1 MQPLQYDLRCPAV
14 KDRRITH
21 AAAAASNPS
30 TPGATFVRENIAFR
44 AIPNIHAN
52 ITFPKQF
59 QCDLQSLPCKS
70 QKNCVD
76 QGCKHLHEVAITTRS
91 EHLNRT
97 LQWGTRPSASRTRRT
112 TEVSPIDAGSHFVR
126 ENIMHLVQFLTSKH
140 HLPQQFH
147 CDLQSLPCKSQKNYV
162 DQGCK
167 HPHEAAMAMWS
178 AYFTLEDAP
187 EREPHPSHKQGSPHW
202 RREPLCARKDR
213 FLCDS

>member
-112 TEVSPIDAGSHFVR
+112 TEVSPIDAGSDVVR
-126 ENIMHLVQFLTSKH
+126 ENKGFRAIPNGQTSPELSNSTAICQITLQLQHASMNHPDITRTLPHLYCVTPLLFS
-140 HLPQQFH
+140 P
-147 CDLQSLPCKSQKNYV
+147 SLIS
-162 DQGCK
+162 
-167 HPHEAAMAMWS
+167 
-178 AYFTLEDAP
+178 
-187 EREPHPSHKQGSPHW
+187 PHPYYLH
-202 RREPLCARKDR
+202 LY
-213 FLCDS
+213 